1 MALFKKGKRPMKG
14 KKKRDDQQYVMA
26 EGYQDMITPRGDGQ
40 MMQNMERVDEDQEEE
55 VAGLEESHQ

>member
-1 MALFKKGKRPMKG
+1 MALFKNGKRPLK
-14 KKKRDDQQYVMA
+14 KKKRDDQYVMA
-26 EGYQDMITPRGDGQ
+26 EGYQDMITPRDGQ

>member
-1 MALFKKGKRPMKG
+1 MALFKKGKRPLK
-14 KKKRDDQQYVMA
+14 KKKRDEQYVMA
-26 EGYQDMITPRGDGQ
+26 EGYQDMITPRDGQ

>member
-1 MALFKKGKRPMKG
+1 MALFKKGKRPLK
-14 KKKRDDQQYVMA
+14 KKKRDEQYVMA

-55 VAGLEESHQ
+55 GAALEESHQ

>member
-1 MALFKKGKRPMKG
+1 MALFKKGKRPLK
-14 KKKRDDQQYVMA
+14 KKKRDDQYVMA
-26 EGYQDMITPRGDGQ
+26 EGYQDMITPRDGQ